1 MEDTGRE
8 AFREGRHIR
17 RTWIWLASQ
26 SIRVVT
32 KDPKLFDSQPGIT
45 NDTAKSKGI
54 DRIMAWDRQN
64 SRAI

>member
-32 KDPKLFDSQPGIT
+32 KDPET
-45 NDTAKSKGI
+45 V
-54 DRIMAWDRQN
+54 RQ
-64 SRAI
+64 SAQHHERYRQE